1 VLLNDRFYVFLGS
14 HFIGVPWVAM
24 SSDLFARVV
33 VFAMGQP
40 GDAGLNEILF
50 RPSRQ
55 AR

>member
-1 VLLNDRFYVFLGS
+1 MTMPAES
-14 HFIGVPWVAM
+14 
-24 SSDLFARVV
+24 FARAV

-50 RPSRQ
+50 RPTRQ